1 MPVTIPERALVKAP
15 SNPLWKRI
23 GWFVA
28 LYVLG
33 VLAVGIVAYGLRLWI
48 KPVPRIAAAQATLSR
63 ALN

>member
-1 MPVTIPERALVKAP
+1 MPVTIPERAP
-15 SNPLWKRI
+15 PTPMPNPLWKRI

-48 KPVPRIAAAQATLSR
+48 KPAPRTTAAAHITETRPA
-63 ALN
+63 